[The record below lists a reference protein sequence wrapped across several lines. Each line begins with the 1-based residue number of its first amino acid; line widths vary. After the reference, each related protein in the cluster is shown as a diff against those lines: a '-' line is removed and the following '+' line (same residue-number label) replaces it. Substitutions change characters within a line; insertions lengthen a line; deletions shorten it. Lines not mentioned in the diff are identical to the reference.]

1 MVANNSI
8 NTDFSQL
15 IDKRSKIVQQQ
26 QQNNEDI
33 ATTQSAIEK
42 NSADTAQNAESIS
55 TSNGKI
61 EGFNT
66 NLVQVTGKQ
75 DEISSEVASLKVELE
90 KTSDEDVQREINSK
104 IKEKEISLKDLDD
117 EINKFNEDLKAE
129 KENLKV
135 IEAEKDKLD
144 AEKIK
149 LDKEADIEEKKQI
162 ELENALKEVDAEI
175 AVFKEIYSASNGNPD
190 DITPQTI
197 DDAFNNLEKAV
208 LKDGV
213 EIKNETKSDDGSIV
227 REYSDGTKIYYEKG
241 GHLEY
246 IKPLA
251 GSKQVVADDG
261 PSYTEGWVAVGKI
274 STSEYNQGQE
284 DFFFFSV
291 SDSTVDD
298 EGNLRNTGV
307 SATYMLN
314 DFNGDKT
321 ETRFSSK
328 SSSFSIDG
336 YSHVKGENHTR
347 VKNQQ

>member
-55 TSNGKI
+55 ISNGKI

-104 IKEKEISLKDLDD
+104 IKEKEISLRDLDD

-149 LDKEADIEEKKQI
+149 LDKEADIEEK
-162 ELENALKEVDAEI
+162 
-175 AVFKEIYSASNGNPD
+175 
-190 DITPQTI
+190 
-197 DDAFNNLEKAV
+197 
-208 LKDGV
+208 
-213 EIKNETKSDDGSIV
+213 
-227 REYSDGTKIYYEKG
+227 
-241 GHLEY
+241 
-246 IKPLA
+246 
-251 GSKQVVADDG
+251 
-261 PSYTEGWVAVGKI
+261 
-274 STSEYNQGQE
+274 
-284 DFFFFSV
+284 
-291 SDSTVDD
+291 
-298 EGNLRNTGV
+298 
-307 SATYMLN
+307 
-314 DFNGDKT
+314 
-321 ETRFSSK
+321 SK
-328 SSSFSIDG
+328 S
-336 YSHVKGENHTR
+336 N
-347 VKNQQ
+347 